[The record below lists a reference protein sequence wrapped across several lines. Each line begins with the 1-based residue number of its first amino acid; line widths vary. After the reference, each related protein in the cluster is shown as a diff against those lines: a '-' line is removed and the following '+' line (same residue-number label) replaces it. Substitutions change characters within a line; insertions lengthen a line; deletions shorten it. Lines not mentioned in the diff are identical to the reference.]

1 MHTEAAGFKWPVAG
15 GAHVARVEEAG
26 PAYILW
32 LPPRRQHGPPGQ
44 DWDSKV
50 KVKVRVRVRVRE
62 AEDVIAA
69 RSAEMLVKG
78 VTGVRE
84 RVQRLQSAQGLHES
98 LALIIE
104 LSPAHVNHCIDQ
116 WRHRDRCRRTRSAG
130 LGEQHTGVA
139 GR

>member
-44 DWDSKV
+44 DWDS

-98 LALIIE
+98 LALIVE

-116 WRHRDRCRRTRSAG
+116 WRHRDRHGRMHSSAG
-130 LGEQHTGVA
+130 LEELTGVA